1 MASKPMEQSPLV
13 ASLQRDLHAL
23 GDSDRHVRRNA
34 LEALTSK
41 LLSPGQAAAPPH
53 ELQVCSEQLQPVWCT
68 SAGASVLTPTYWRLL
83 TAQDACIALAPLLAQ
98 ALADPADKCRER
110 AAAFMRG
117 LVLRLADPG
126 PLLAAALP
134 VLARRAVVP
143 STDGEPVEEIRLEH
157 VAVLAAALES
167 PGGAAAARQLISSA
181 TVLLSGAVRDPFSE
195 LARAG
200 CACTASLARCV
211 APDAE
216 SAAHAVP
223 ALVDALAQPGGAL
236 THRHAA
242 VRTAGIAALDA
253 LVHAG
258 GQLGETMLRA
268 VPPCRAL
275 VQDASPAVRS
285 ALLQAAATW
294 LASPAIVPD
303 PDAPHVTSLLLLGC
317 TDDAADVAKTAL
329 DGVEM
334 AACCRLADSMADAE
348 PAASVW
354 LPPAFSRRP
363 SSLCR
368 ALVAPQLAALVPAAL
383 ADLKGW
389 SPALRAAGAR
399 LLLACLVCAEGGS
412 EDMLGVVVPALVHA
426 VADSSPEQAAR
437 VVAIVHAVGTHTR
450 PALWLPLVTD
460 AVAGSEQVVS
470 HPRRAN
476 ALVVLSALLHSCGMQ
491 LMPDDIRQVAWALTC
506 APLVESATQHGAV
519 RMQAAVAVA
528 TLVQTLMRTCGD
540 PAAALAPVAPS
551 LFATLL
557 TLRTRVSM
565 DGLAEEDASSGELS
579 ADGQQSHAD
588 PASDTADIGLHHL
601 DLATGGTLYA
611 SQAGAF
617 LNALAPEASTWS
629 SPTCRGFLAL
639 CALLRTAPPHA
650 LAPHA
655 ATLAHIL
662 AACSASALRLAKE
675 GNLNAGAHGLA
686 ALRALDATLES
697 APHAAALAPGCPSL
711 LRDMLVPNLVW
722 RAGRTAAAT
731 RYAALVACGTLLRSD
746 ALETAQL
753 EQVLATTS
761 LLTSLCGCLDDD
773 YYVDMRLGAAHAAD
787 LCLRACGPT
796 WLPVHRLLVF
806 NELIKRLDDS
816 RDDVRVASAQVLTT
830 FVNRALHPLF
840 PAATAAGSASIDDVT
855 PWAATHLPRLLA
867 CLMVH
872 MDDDQAAVR
881 GAAAEAA
888 AAVAAL
894 LPADAARAVT
904 AAQAAARHKDAY
916 EAVLAGI
923 VR

>member
-1 MASKPMEQSPLV
+1 MEQSPLV
-13 ASLQRDLHAL
+13 ASLQRDCHAL
-23 GDSDRHVRRNA
+23 GDSDRNVRRKA

-41 LLSPGQAAAPPH
+41 LLPPDQAAASPH
-53 ELQVCSEQLQPVWCT
+53 ELQVCDAQLPAVCAPAPA
-68 SAGASVLTPTYWRLL
+68 SASSLTL
-83 TAQDACIALAPLLAQ
+83 TLVAAAHCVQDACVALTPLLAQ

-110 AAAFMRG
+110 AAALVRG
-117 LVLRLADPG
+117 LVLRLAEPG

-143 STDGEPVEEIRLEH
+143 SAEAEPVEEIRLEH

-167 PGGAAAARQLISSA
+167 PGGAAAARKLVASA
-181 TVLLSGAVRDPFSE
+181 TVLLCGAVRDPFSD

-200 CACTASLARCV
+200 CACTVTLARCV

-223 ALVDALAQPGGAL
+223 ALVDALCQPGGAL

-242 VRTAGIAALDA
+242 VRGAGLAALDA
-253 LVHAG
+253 LIHAG
-258 GQLGETMLRA
+258 GQPGETMLRA

-275 VQDASPAVRS
+275 VQDASPGVRS
-285 ALLQAAATW
+285 VLLQAAATW
-294 LASPAIVPD
+294 LASPALVPD
-303 PDAPHVTSLLLLGC
+303 PDAPHVMSLLLLGC
-317 TDDAADVAKTAL
+317 TDDAADVARTAL
-329 DGVEM
+329 DGLDM
-334 AACCRLADSMADAE
+334 AACSRLAHSMTE
-348 PAASVW
+348 SHSAASVW

-363 SSLCR
+363 SSSCR
-368 ALVAPQLAALVPAAL
+368 ALVTPQLPALVPAAL

-389 SPALRAAGAR
+389 SPALRATGAR

-412 EDMLGVVVPALVHA
+412 DDVLGVVVPALVAA

-450 PALWLPLVTD
+450 PSLWLPLVTD
-460 AVAGSEQVVS
+460 AVAGSEQAVS

-491 LMPDDIRQVAWALTC
+491 LTPDDIRQVAWALTC

-528 TLVQTLMRTCGD
+528 TLVQTLLRTCGE
-540 PAAALAPVAPS
+540 PAAALAPVAPT

-565 DGLAEEDASSGELS
+565 DGLAEEDASVGL
-579 ADGQQSHAD
+579 AIDGQQSHAD

-601 DLATGGTLYA
+601 DVATGGALYA

-617 LNALAPEASTWS
+617 LHALAPEASTWR

-662 AACSASALRLAKE
+662 AACCASALRLAKE
-675 GNLNAGAHGLA
+675 GDLNAGALGLA

-697 APHAAALAPGCPSL
+697 APHAAALAPACPSL
-711 LRDMLVPNLVW
+711 LRDSLVPNLVW

-731 RYAALVACGTLLRSD
+731 RYAALVACGTLLRSG
-746 ALETAQL
+746 AMEAAQL

-761 LLTSLCGCLDDD
+761 LVTSLCGCLDDD
-773 YYVDMRLGAAHAAD
+773 YYVDMRLGAAHVTD
-787 LCLRACGPT
+787 LCLRACGPA
-796 WLPVHRLLVF
+796 WLPAHRLLVF

-830 FVNRALHPLF
+830 FVIRALHPLF
-840 PAATAAGSASIDDVT
+840 PTATAAVSASIDDVT

-867 CLMVH
+867 CLTLH
-872 MDDDQAAVR
+872 MDDNQATVR
-881 GAAAEAA
+881 AAAAEAA
-888 AAVAAL
+888 LAAASL
-894 LPADAARAVT
+894 MPADAARSLT
-904 AAQAAARHKDAY
+904 AAQAAARHTDAY
-916 EAVLAGI
+916 EAVLNRIAC
-923 VR
+923 